1 MDGLSQ
7 HPSESQKER
16 TMQFSVTARNLEI
29 TPALRAYA
37 EEKLSRLTR
46 YLENIVSLHVV
57 LSVNKHRQTA
67 EVTLRVRDLTI
78 RAEEEGDDLYSSIDL
93 VAEKLERQILRYKER
108 ILAHAARGGNRGNRS
123 VMAAPKAEEEPRVV
137 KTKRFAVKPVGVD
150 EAILQMNLLGHNFYV
165 FRNATTEQVNVLYR
179 RQDGHYGLIEP
190 EG

>member
-1 MDGLSQ
+1 
-7 HPSESQKER
+7 
-16 TMQFSVTARNLEI
+16 MQFSVTARNLEI

-46 YLENIVSLHVV
+46 YLENIVTLHVV

-78 RAEEEGDDLYSSIDL
+78 RAEEESDDLYSSIDL

-108 ILAHAARGGNRGNRS
+108 ILAQAARGASRGGRS
-123 VMAAPKAEEEPRVV
+123 SATASLAEEEPRVV

-150 EAILQMNLLGHNFYV
+150 EAILQMNLLGHSFYV
-165 FRNATTEQVNVLYR
+165 FRNATTEEVNVIYR
-179 RQDGHYGLIEP
+179 RRDGHYGLIEP
-190 EG
+190 ED

>member
-1 MDGLSQ
+1 
-7 HPSESQKER
+7 
-16 TMQFSVTARNLEI
+16 MQLSVTARNLEI

-46 YLENIVSLHVV
+46 YLENIVTLHVV

-108 ILAHAARGGNRGNRS
+108 ILAHAARGGNRGGRS
-123 VMAAPKAEEEPRVV
+123 TMAAPVTEEEQRVV

-150 EAILQMNLLGHNFYV
+150 EAILQMNLLGHSFYV
-165 FRNATTEQVNVLYR
+165 FRNARTEEVNVIYR
-179 RQDGHYGLIEP
+179 RRDGHYGLIEP
-190 EG
+190 EE

>member
-1 MDGLSQ
+1 
-7 HPSESQKER
+7 
-16 TMQFSVTARNLEI
+16 MQFSVTARNLEI

-46 YLENIVSLHVV
+46 YLENIVTLHVV

-108 ILAHAARGGNRGNRS
+108 ILAHAARGGNRANRS
-123 VMAAPKAEEEPRVV
+123 VIAAPVAEEEPRVV

-165 FRNATTEQVNVLYR
+165 FRNATTEQVNVIYR